1 MKGLDNIDNKEEN
14 NAHAARKNYLLF
26 FPSRCT
32 SLDEKDY
39 CHCVESRLSFAKSS
53 IFPNIILW
61 LAPAFPSGLCYC
73 HWPRNL
79 SMTVSGYRFSA
90 GSGAR

>member
-1 MKGLDNIDNKEEN
+1 MQTGTGK
-14 NAHAARKNYLLF
+14 LF
-26 FPSRCT
+26 IIFVIPLYFT
-32 SLDEKDY
+32 DGKDY
-39 CHCVESRLSFAKSS
+39 CHFDEIRLSFAKSF